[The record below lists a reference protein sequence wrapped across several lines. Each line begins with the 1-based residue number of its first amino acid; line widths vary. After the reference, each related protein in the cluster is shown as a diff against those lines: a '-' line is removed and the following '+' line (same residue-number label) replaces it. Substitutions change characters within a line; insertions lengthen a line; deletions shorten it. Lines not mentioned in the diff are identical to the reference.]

1 MILRYFNQYRVQVS
15 NFAYLSIVQ
24 FGNMILP
31 LIVLP
36 FLLNRLGI
44 DNYGL
49 VVFSQ
54 SIAAYFAVF
63 IRFGFNTYATQQVS
77 RFSENKSKLNEIFIN
92 VIFLELLFFLISIG
106 VMLGYFYIFPV
117 KYNEVYIYSLIA
129 AFIESL
135 LPIWYFQGI
144 ERMKY
149 ITLINLGAKI
159 VSLVCILFFIDSR
172 SDYLIV
178 PICYLVGS
186 LTVFFISLF
195 ILIKHKIIRSN
206 FPTLQSLFFYLKNS
220 AVFVFSDMMAI
231 LKDKTNIMLLG
242 GFVGMNAVA
251 YYDLA
256 EKIVWVFRSI
266 FSNINSAFFPYFS
279 KNKKPN
285 QVKQVITLI
294 FFFSLFAYLFIL
306 FFSDLIILLLS
317 NSDMLII
324 KDFLWL
330 MAIYVISASLSSSI
344 GYFVLVANGYAKSFF
359 NNMLISLCSYLAIC
373 FFIYFF
379 LDFSIVNLVFAYN
392 LSILIELFHR
402 VYLCRKY
409 QLLNWV
415 V

>member
-149 ITLINLGAKI
+149 ITLINLIAKI
-159 VSLVCILFFIDSR
+159 ISLICILF
-172 SDYLIV
+172 LLTIV
-178 PICYLVGS
+178 
-186 LTVFFISLF
+186 
-195 ILIKHKIIRSN
+195 
-206 FPTLQSLFFYLKNS
+206 
-220 AVFVFSDMMAI
+220 
-231 LKDKTNIMLLG
+231 
-242 GFVGMNAVA
+242 
-251 YYDLA
+251 
-256 EKIVWVFRSI
+256 
-266 FSNINSAFFPYFS
+266 
-279 KNKKPN
+279 
-285 QVKQVITLI
+285 
-294 FFFSLFAYLFIL
+294 
-306 FFSDLIILLLS
+306 
-317 NSDMLII
+317 
-324 KDFLWL
+324 
-330 MAIYVISASLSSSI
+330 
-344 GYFVLVANGYAKSFF
+344 
-359 NNMLISLCSYLAIC
+359 
-373 FFIYFF
+373 
-379 LDFSIVNLVFAYN
+379 
-392 LSILIELFHR
+392 
-402 VYLCRKY
+402 
-409 QLLNWV
+409 
-415 V
+415 